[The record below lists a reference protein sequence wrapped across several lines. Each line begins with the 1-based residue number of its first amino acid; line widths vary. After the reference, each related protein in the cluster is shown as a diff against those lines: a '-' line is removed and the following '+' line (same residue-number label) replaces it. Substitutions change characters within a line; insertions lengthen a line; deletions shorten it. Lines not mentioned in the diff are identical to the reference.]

1 MTDED
6 REGFEP
12 VAPDDAGDPAAAFEA
27 LRRTVEK
34 QGKQL
39 NAEMTV
45 IRRGVEAAFDQFE
58 KIRQPPD
65 YGSDLG
71 KIIQF
76 LAIVEERL
84 AGVEQ
89 SPILRNGPEHYA
101 RALERSG
108 EGLVRTVARQLEGK
122 GRDLEREAI
131 NLAAYTKS
139 AYDRRS
145 QDLRMWIAGGIGLLA
160 GVLLILLLPRI
171 LPFAADTHVA
181 AVVMGQDRWN
191 AGVTIMQTADPG
203 GWRGVVD
210 SWQLTRDNAEA
221 IAQCVKA
228 ASVAGTDQQ
237 CEITVKAPAESVT
250 ASCHCC

>member
-1 MTDED
+1 MTDDD

-34 QGKQL
+34 QGGQIG
-39 NAEMTV
+39 AEMTV

-65 YGSDLG
+65 YGPDLG

-76 LAIVEERL
+76 LAVVEERL
-84 AGVEQ
+84 AAVEQ
-89 SPILRNGPEHYA
+89 SPILRNGAEHYA
-101 RALERSG
+101 RSLERSG
-108 EGLVRTVARQLEGK
+108 EGLVRTAALELEGK

-145 QDLRMWIAGGIGLLA
+145 QDLRMWIAGGVGLLA
-160 GVLLILLLPRI
+160 GALLVLLLPRI
-171 LPFAADTHVA
+171 LPFAANTHVA
-181 AVVMGQDRWN
+181 AIVIGQDRWN
-191 AGVTIMQTADPG
+191 AGVTMMQTADPG
-203 GWRGVVD
+203 GWRGVAD
-210 SWQLTRDNAEA
+210 SWQLVRDNAEA
-221 IAQCVKA
+221 IDRCAEA
-228 ASVAGTDQQ
+228 ARTAGQDQR
-237 CEITVKAPAESVT
+237 CTIIVKAPRK
-250 ASCHCC
+250 

>member
-12 VAPDDAGDPAAAFEA
+12 EAAPDDPGDPAAAFEA
-27 LRRTVEK
+27 LRRMVEK
-34 QGKQL
+34 QGGQIG
-39 NAEMTV
+39 AEMTI

-58 KIRQPPD
+58 KYRQPPD
-65 YGSDLG
+65 YGPDLG

-76 LAIVEERL
+76 LAIVDERL
-84 AGVEQ
+84 EAVEQ

-108 EGLVRTVARQLEGK
+108 ESLVKTAAQQLEGK
-122 GRDLEREAI
+122 GRDLEREAN

-145 QDLRMWIAGGIGLLA
+145 QDLRMWFAGAIGLLA
-160 GVLLILLLPRI
+160 GALLVLLLPRI
-171 LPFAADTHVA
+171 LPFSADTHVA
-181 AVVMGQDRWN
+181 AIVMGQDRWN
-191 AGVTIMQTADPG
+191 AGVTMMRAADPE

-210 SWQLTRDNAEA
+210 SSQLARDNAEA
-221 IAQCVKA
+221 IGQCTEA
-228 ASVAGTDQQ
+228 ARTAGADQR
-237 CEITVKAPAESVT
+237 CTITVKAPAQ
-250 ASCHCC
+250 

>member
-1 MTDED
+1 MTDDD

-12 VAPDDAGDPAAAFEA
+12 EASAEDAGDPAAAFEA
-27 LRRTVEK
+27 LRRTVES
-34 QGKQL
+34 QGVQL

-45 IRRGVEAAFDQFE
+45 IRRGVELALDKSE

-65 YGSDLG
+65 YGSDLS

-76 LAIVEERL
+76 LAVVDERL
-84 AGVEQ
+84 AAVEE

-108 EGLVRTVARQLEGK
+108 EGLVRTAAQQLEGK
-122 GRDLEREAI
+122 GRDLEREAQ

-145 QDLRMWIAGGIGLLA
+145 QDLRMWIAGGVGLLA
-160 GVLLILLLPRI
+160 GALLLMLLPRI

-181 AVVMGQDRWN
+181 AIVIGQDRWN
-191 AGVTIMQTADPG
+191 AGVTMMQTADRG
-203 GWRGVVD
+203 GWRSVVD
-210 SWQLTRDNAEA
+210 ASHLARDNAEA
-221 IAQCVKA
+221 IGQCAEA
-228 ASVAGTDQQ
+228 ARSAGEDQQ
-237 CEITVKAPAESVT
+237 CKIIVKAPAR
-250 ASCHCC
+250 

>member
-1 MTDED
+1 MTEDD

-34 QGKQL
+34 QGGQL

-45 IRRGVEAAFDQFE
+45 IRRGVELALEQAE

-65 YGSDLG
+65 YGPDLG

-76 LAIVEERL
+76 LAVVDERL
-84 AGVEQ
+84 AAVEQ
-89 SPILRNGPEHYA
+89 SPILRNGAEHYA

-108 EGLVRTVARQLEGK
+108 ESLVRTAAQQLEGK
-122 GRDLEREAI
+122 GRDLEREAQ

-145 QDLRMWIAGGIGLLA
+145 QDLRMWIAGGVGLLA
-160 GVLLILLLPRI
+160 GALLVLLLPRI

-181 AVVMGQDRWN
+181 AIVIGQGRWD
-191 AGVTIMQTADPG
+191 AGVTMMQTADPA

-210 SWQLTRDNAEA
+210 SSQLVRDNAEA
-221 IAQCVKA
+221 IGQCAEA
-228 ASVAGTDQQ
+228 ARTAGADQR
-237 CEITVKAPAESVT
+237 CTITVKAPRQ
-250 ASCHCC
+250 